1 MAATE
6 DYHNPNP
13 AKTFKP
19 PRYRGVSYTSPIN
32 AAKDAVPVID
42 LADRLCGPDGLRRI
56 GEKRVARCPLPDH
69 EDRTPSFTV
78 YPGDDGWYCYGCHR
92 GGDVVDLARIA
103 WGYNEPDA
111 HVAAAN
117 VLYEFGHDI
126 PQRPPAWFRNQE
138 RQKPVRDL
146 AREARAEVMAR
157 RLWKYVF
164 EPIVADI
171 EDPEERVKC
180 ARELWSKLLPYAAR
194 MVEARVTG
202 VTS

>member
-1 MAATE
+1 MIT
-6 DYHNPNP
+6 DNRTNYS
-13 AKTFKP
+13 
-19 PRYRGVSYTSPIN
+19 PRYRGFSHVRPID
-32 AAKDAVPVID
+32 AAKEAVPVID
-42 LADRLCGPDGLRRI
+42 LADRLCGPGGMRRI
-56 GEKRVARCPLPDH
+56 GEKWVARCPLPGH

-78 YPGDDGWYCYGCHR
+78 YPGDGGWYCYGCHQ
-92 GGDVVDLARIA
+92 GGDVIKLACLA
-103 WGYNEPDA
+103 WGYDERDA

-117 VLYEFGHDI
+117 LLHNFGCDI
-126 PQRPPAWFRNQE
+126 PQRPPTWFRKQE
-138 RQKPVRDL
+138 RQRPIRDL

-180 ARELWSKLLPYAAR
+180 AKELWSKLLPYAAR

-202 VTS
+202 AAS